1 MPSKNPSRSNNRF
14 EPKWEACC
22 IFSRTLHGPELK
34 HSPVEIEASAIIEAV
49 KHWKHFLTN
58 HHFTPKNDQKPV
70 SFMFDKTKRGKIK
83 NVKIHLWRTELSY
96 FSFDNIYRPGKTN
109 IPADT
114 FTRVYCSLISLSSL
128 FELHKT

>member
-1 MPSKNPSRSNNRF
+1 
-14 EPKWEACC
+14 
-22 IFSRTLHGPELK
+22 
-34 HSPVEIEASAIIEAV
+34 
-49 KHWKHFLTN
+49 
-58 HHFTPKNDQKPV
+58 
-70 SFMFDKTKRGKIK
+70 MFDKTKRGKIK

-96 FSFDNIYRPGKTN
+96 FSSDNIYRPGKTN